1 MKTEK
6 KEKTL
11 KVLVCYHKKD
21 YLIED
26 KSFLPIQ
33 VGKSSSNVDLN
44 ITGDNTGDNISD
56 KNYCY
61 CELTGIYWA
70 WKNLKNVDYIG
81 LCHYR
86 RFFDFHNQCRKGFP
100 LTAFPVN
107 TISEMD
113 LSIPK
118 SLLSQLDK
126 GYVVMIKPFTFGHT
140 LHLDYC
146 ANLISEDFHTLRLTI
161 NETQPQYIKEAFHE
175 TMYHNNKFS
184 PYNMFIMKWSDF
196 DQYCHW
202 LFSLL
207 SLVEKKKNISHY
219 SPAQIRIYGYM
230 GEYLLNVWVKAM
242 NKKRLYKPV
251 IWFNDTGD
259 FWQGSLLKYR
269 IRCLFNDIAVW
280 FAKDR
285 SRIFRL
291 KK

>member
-230 GEYLLNVWVKAM
+230 GEYLLNVWVKSM